1 MCTDFIILILPLFR
15 NGFLTEIFFVFLSQ
29 LMWFISNRC
38 YGPMISC
45 WKPAS
50 LNLPPRHCPT
60 EGQGSNSCIGESLPM
75 GGLTAVFLNKQKQM
89 KERKMMSCIVNI
101 AAQTNQID
109 EVAVLS
115 QALSLLRHTQCTTEL
130 KSHWCFQPW

>member
-1 MCTDFIILILPLFR
+1 
-15 NGFLTEIFFVFLSQ
+15 
-29 LMWFISNRC
+29 
-38 YGPMISC
+38 
-45 WKPAS
+45 
-50 LNLPPRHCPT
+50 
-60 EGQGSNSCIGESLPM
+60 M

-115 QALSLLRHTQCTTEL
+115 QALSLLKHTQCTTEL
-130 KSHWCFQPW
+130 KSRWCFQL